1 MEGGCPGSNDKHV
14 NVNIL
19 ERVKALYDECGIDM
33 FKDISAYLAYGY
45 VHKTPQSFILAKT
58 VDLNSKT
65 KPSEQ
70 WGESN
75 PNAWFV
81 HVAVGEGCIKGWIKI
96 MPFKLPYVGWA
107 RETKKKQLGFTN

>member
-1 MEGGCPGSNDKHV
+1 MSI
-14 NVNIL
+14 NIL
-19 ERVKALYDECGIDM
+19 ERVKDLYDECGVDM

-45 VHKTPQSFILAKT
+45 IHKTPQSFILAKT

-70 WGESN
+70 WGASD

-81 HVAVGEGCIKGWIKI
+81 HMAVAEGCIREWIKI
-96 MPFKLPYVGWA
+96 MPFRLPYVGWA
-107 RETKKKQLGFTN
+107 RENKKRATRFYELSKILRRK